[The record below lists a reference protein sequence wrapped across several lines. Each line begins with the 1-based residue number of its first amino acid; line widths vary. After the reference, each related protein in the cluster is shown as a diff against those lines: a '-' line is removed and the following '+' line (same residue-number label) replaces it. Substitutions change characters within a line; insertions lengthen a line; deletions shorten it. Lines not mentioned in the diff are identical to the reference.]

1 MLPCSHHSARSL
13 SLLMLVLDHLILVIR
28 IRIPRKGG
36 KHGGYARLCKPI
48 HLFWCAFKL
57 SWAGG
62 ERARCDDRYECMDM
76 HAKAL
81 QWWWIVPHHLSTEA
95 CYIPHDFLRCYISSL
110 QLRSAFF
117 TPFFRSGYGGS
128 IFYYKRA
135 LAALFTAWIIPFI
148 VEWFFFLSD
157 PHVLYYYYHCKFVL
171 QEIRGSGVV

>member
-1 MLPCSHHSARSL
+1 MIPFPSHAGPPPSWWSGLHERGGESAGMCTSIWIYP
-13 SLLMLVLDHLILVIR
+13 S
-28 IRIPRKGG
+28 
-36 KHGGYARLCKPI
+36 
-48 HLFWCAFKL
+48 HLFRCAFKL
-57 SWAGG
+57 SRAGG
-62 ERARCDDRYECMDM
+62 RGVRCDDRMDM

-157 PHVLYYYYHCKFVL
+157 PHVLYYYYNCKFVL